1 MFFWT
6 IFHASTPSAC
16 EQFCFSDL
24 AALGALQNVVHVES
38 IKTKENSQFSG
49 KYANVALSQKAA
61 GMRMQMQY
69 TLVRRARQIWHR
81 SKTDESPADLN
92 YSAVIIIQQLTPTN

>member
-1 MFFWT
+1 MLKV
-6 IFHASTPSAC
+6 S
-16 EQFCFSDL
+16 
-24 AALGALQNVVHVES
+24 
-38 IKTKENSQFSG
+38 KENSQFSG
-49 KYANVALSQKAA
+49 KCANVALSQKAA